1 MVTTMAMKV
10 SLEGKIVVLVPYMAA
25 HVPKYHRWMQDSAL
39 LQATGSEPLSLEQ
52 EYEMQISWT
61 QDPNKRTFIVLD
73 KDLINGELAYGEP
86 HVEAMAGDVN
96 IYMNDVDDPKVAE
109 VEIMIAESKSR
120 GKGIGKESV
129 LMMMAYAIKNLEIHK
144 FTAKIGDSNTASLS
158 LFRKLG
164 FEDSSYSGIF
174 KEVTLEYMVTNLRRA
189 ELLKLLEDVITHT
202 YSSDNP
208 SDSLLTGETCIA

>member
-61 QDPNKRTFIVLD
+61 QDPNT
-73 KDLINGELAYGEP
+73 
-86 HVEAMAGDVN
+86 MAGDVN